1 MGSGRMGVRV
11 ASVMTLVQTGL
22 RVPVRRIRMVLL
34 LLSPC
39 EISTGEV
46 VDLRPRVGSHA
57 EPVLATITGQ
67 IRASPAVHAK
77 ETR

>member
-1 MGSGRMGVRV
+1 
-11 ASVMTLVQTGL
+11 
-22 RVPVRRIRMVLL
+22 MVLL